1 LGAVLDVKVPSPNL
15 RAPKSF
21 IQLPIVETTVSSQKI
36 AKALHP

>member
-1 LGAVLDVKVPSPNL
+1 MLDVKVPNPNL

-21 IQLPIVETTVSSQKI
+21 IQLLIVETTVSSQRI